1 MDRKSLLLLGVG
13 CLLVVVVAAWRA
25 EDPVAPPRP
34 LQLSAAA
41 SSTAAP
47 AAART
52 EPATSVKPAAP
63 RVTPSVKTNNRP
75 EPRRTARVEPRAEV
89 APAKAVVPLSAPERV
104 ATSAPVMNYE
114 RQVADAVT
122 LGAEDSDRG
131 ARRLEQLVAAEPARP
146 EAYEALAAIRLR
158 QRDYYQAGE
167 MLESALRTGGKAAFT
182 IMHDHTRGNFEST
195 PDATCVG
202 AFTIL
207 ADTVTFEGADG
218 HRFAA
223 EWNDVRNAGSNK
235 FFGSGIGG
243 FHVAINVEG
252 KYKNFNLAPQSR
264 DKAEGRLIL
273 ELLSANTRRA
283 DRGK

>member
-13 CLLVVVVAAWRA
+13 CVLVVVVAAWRS

-34 LQLSAAA
+34 LQLSAAT
-41 SSTAAP
+41 STAAP
-47 AAART
+47 AVTRT
-52 EPATSVKPAAP
+52 ESAKAVKPAGS
-63 RVTPSVKTNNRP
+63 RVTPSGKTNNKP
-75 EPRRTARVEPRAEV
+75 EPRRTVRVEPRAEV
-89 APAKAVVPLSAPERV
+89 APAKAVVALSAPERV
-104 ATSAPVMNYE
+104 APAAPLMNYE

-195 PDATCVG
+195 PDATCSG

-207 ADTVTFEGADG
+207 ADSVTFEGADG

-273 ELLSANTRRA
+273 ELLEASTRRG